1 MARVY
6 RYDGGPY
13 HTSYIGLVFERSV
26 MMNVFFVPKEREAFG
41 VVVPFDMELDSELW
55 RWVPADVDLLIT
67 RTPYVDAA
75 VDVDFI
81 REISHADALARAS
94 RSLTAGRARTV
105 AYACASGSFIGGTG
119 GEREIRDAMVAAGAE
134 HALTTSGA
142 FVEALAHLAVNRV
155 AVATPYVAQLSRF
168 LDRFLREYEVEVVN
182 HGALGFDRE
191 IWGVSQ
197 LVTAD
202 LVREVDHP
210 DAQAILVSCTNLATY
225 DVIAALEHELGKPVI
240 TANQATIWAALRRLG
255 RSAVGPEQR
264 LLHQTGAIP
273 IVPSAHD
280 VIIGEAE
287 TIA

>member
-1 MARVY
+1 
-6 RYDGGPY
+6 
-13 HTSYIGLVFERSV
+13 

-67 RTPYVDAA
+67 RTPYVDDV

-81 REISHADALARAS
+81 REISHTAPLVSAA

-105 AYACASGSFIGGTG
+105 AYACASGSFIGGAA
-119 GEREIRDAMVAAGAE
+119 GERGIRDAMVAAGAE
-134 HALTTSGA
+134 HVVTTSGA
-142 FVEALAHLAVNRV
+142 FVEAIAHLDVGRV
-155 AVATPYVAQLSRF
+155 AVATPYVTQLSHYLDEF
-168 LDRFLREYEVEVVN
+168 LGEYEIAVVN
-182 HGALGFDRE
+182 HAALGFDHE
-191 IWGVSQ
+191 IWAVSQ

-210 DAQAILVSCTNLATY
+210 EAEAILVSCTNLATY
-225 DVIAALEHELGKPVI
+225 DVIAPLERELGKPVI

-255 RSAVGPEQR
+255 RSAVGPDQR
-264 LLHQTGAIP
+264 LLHQSGAIP